1 MVSDIWILKKK
12 SLKSIQLLF
21 LEPMNRLTRKA
32 IVLFA
37 MYLIVSV
44 GLTLIVLKVQSNS
57 QEDINAKQI
66 VPAALTERI

>member
-1 MVSDIWILKKK
+1 MISDIRKFRKKY
-12 SLKSIQLLF
+12 SKSIQMLF
-21 LEPMNRLTRKA
+21 LKPMNRLTRKA

-57 QEDINAKQI
+57 KEDMNAKQI
-66 VPAALTERI
+66 VPTGLTERI

>member
-1 MVSDIWILKKK
+1 MVTDIRKLKKK
-12 SLKSIQLLF
+12 ALKSFQMLF
-21 LEPMNRLTRKA
+21 LKPMNRLTRKA

-57 QEDINAKQI
+57 KEDINAKQI
-66 VPAALTERI
+66 VPAGLTERI